1 MPQSTLFHGKAVGPK
16 HSARRSTSHPARRS
30 TARDARP
37 AADAKRA
44 EGKRLWLSATG
55 LEALARCPRCFWR
68 QYNEGI
74 RQPEGI
80 VSRLANRFDGVIKR
94 YFDLYR
100 GTPELPPL
108 IAGKVEGHLENP
120 FQEKYFLNLDVHYGV
135 FGKLDECLVTDDR
148 RHTPFD
154 HKTSSSDPREKN
166 LIPAYQT
173 QLDTYAMLLEGNR
186 KPTTGKGHLLY
197 FFPDH
202 GDALHKG
209 FPMVTHLV
217 TLTTDPVRA
226 RAKFER
232 AIEVLEGAKPE
243 SSPDCPFCAW
253 ARQIA
258 DR

>member
-1 MPQSTLFHGKAVGPK
+1 MRTGLPK
-16 HSARRSTSHPARRS
+16 SRRIL
-30 TARDARP
+30 RP
-37 AADAKRA
+37 IADAKRA

-55 LEALARCPRCFWR
+55 LETLERCPRCFWR

-100 GTPELPPL
+100 GTSGLPPF
-108 IAGKVEGHLENP
+108 IAGRVEGQLETP
-120 FQEKYFLNLDVHYGV
+120 FQEKYFLNLDAHYGV
-135 FGKLDECLVTDDR
+135 FGKLDECLVTAEH
-148 RHTPFD
+148 RHAPLD
-154 HKTSSSDPREKN
+154 HKTASSDPREKD

-202 GDALHKG
+202 GDKLHEG
-209 FPMVTHLV
+209 FPMVTHLA
-217 TLTTDPVRA
+217 TLSTDPG
-226 RAKFER
+226 RAKRKFQHAVR
-232 AIEVLEGAKPE
+232 VLDGPKPL
-243 SSPDCPFCAW
+243 SSPDCPFCNW

-258 DR
+258 DEPT

>member
-1 MPQSTLFHGKAVGPK
+1 MAQSSLSFHQSPPRQRRAPRGAQSKARVV
-16 HSARRSTSHPARRS
+16 
-30 TARDARP
+30 RP
-37 AADAKRA
+37 VADAKRA
-44 EGKRLWLSATG
+44 QGKRVWLSATG
-55 LEALARCPRCFWR
+55 LETLERCPRCFWR
-68 QYNEGI
+68 SYNEGI

-100 GTPELPPL
+100 GTSELPPF
-108 IAGKVEGHLENP
+108 IAGKVDGRLEDP
-120 FQEKYFLNLDVHYGV
+120 FQEKYFLDLNARYGV
-135 FGKLDECLVTDDR
+135 FGKLDECLVTAAH
-148 RHTPFD
+148 RHAPLD
-154 HKTSSSDPREKN
+154 HKTASSDPREKD

-202 GDALHKG
+202 GEKLHEG

-217 TLTTDPVRA
+217 TLNTDPDRA
-226 RAKFER
+226 QQKFQR
-232 AIEVLEGAKPE
+232 AIHVLEGPKPP
-243 SSPDCPFCAW
+243 SSPDCPFCNW

-258 DR
+258 DESA